1 MLVGSPNFALSEVL
15 RASHSLTLAELQREP
30 YPENVARLLAMMEGV
45 RATLGHRR
53 ITLTSIGRDE
63 LHNAAVDGSD
73 TSAHLTALAADFTV
87 EGLTGVEAFNA
98 LRPSVRALKIDQ
110 LILYDDGHLHASSDP
125 RARGQVIDKRT
136 KSSTA
141 TAPLADA
148 NAGASDRTGTPIS
161 AGGGCAGVVLFL
173 ALVPASLF
181 LAL

>member
-1 MLVGSPNFALSEVL
+1 MLYGSPNFALAEVV
-15 RASHSLTLAELQREP
+15 RASKSLTLAQLQREP
-30 YPENVARLLAMMEGV
+30 YPENVARLLAMLEGI

-63 LHNAAVDGSD
+63 DHNDAVGGSE
-73 TSAHLTALAADFTV
+73 TSAHLTALAADFV
-87 EGLTGVEAFNA
+87 VDGLTPVEAFNA

-110 LILYDDGHLHASSDP
+110 LILYDSHLHASADP

-136 KSSTA
+136 GSSTA

-148 NAGASDRTGTPIS
+148 NAAASDKVGTPES
-161 AGGGCAGVVLFL
+161 AGCAGVVLFL

-181 LAL
+181 LSL